1 MAEQFIREATATDAA
16 VAKTGPG
23 RVKIVLITPGTGSSG
38 LYESS
43 VLEAAAADKVFPRG
57 TQMHINHDSASERR
71 DRPEGNLRNMAAV
84 LLEDGKYEGG
94 ELVAEALVASAW
106 RPFVEEFK
114 DFIGTS
120 IVASAQVSEKTID
133 GKITRVVEKL
143 LPNPFNRVDFVTVAG
158 RGGRIAEVLES
169 AQAIEHRSLAPDAV
183 EASSNDTRAALSSAV
198 KDAHGGEKLWPYVL
212 DFDESLVWF
221 ELDSPDESKLWQQPY
236 TLADD
241 AVTLTGDP
249 IEVRRQTS
257 YVPVAPPATEAHIVE
272 ATPGQTAT
280 NPTGGNTMAEVTIES
295 GRLELLEES
304 HGRVGTLVTE
314 RDTANTRAEVAER
327 RAAVAE
333 STVRARDFA
342 AKLVREANSELS
354 DSVVGRIVTEATKD
368 IPLTDDLR
376 LDTDTL
382 TESVTAAREAEESY
396 LASIAQENGL
406 GSVRGVGASEG
417 ESEPTITAESARE
430 AILRNAGLK

>member
-1 MAEQFIREATATDAA
+1 
-16 VAKTGPG
+16 
-23 RVKIVLITPGTGSSG
+23 
-38 LYESS
+38 
-43 VLEAAAADKVFPRG
+43 
-57 TQMHINHDSASERR
+57 
-71 DRPEGNLRNMAAV
+71 
-84 LLEDGKYEGG
+84 
-94 ELVAEALVASAW
+94 
-106 RPFVEEFK
+106 
-114 DFIGTS
+114 
-120 IVASAQVSEKTID
+120 
-133 GKITRVVEKL
+133 
-143 LPNPFNRVDFVTVAG
+143 
-158 RGGRIAEVLES
+158 
-169 AQAIEHRSLAPDAV
+169 
-183 EASSNDTRAALSSAV
+183 
-198 KDAHGGEKLWPYVL
+198 
-212 DFDESLVWF
+212 
-221 ELDSPDESKLWQQPY
+221 
-236 TLADD
+236 
-241 AVTLTGDP
+241 
-249 IEVRRQTS
+249 
-257 YVPVAPPATEAHIVE
+257 
-272 ATPGQTAT
+272 
-280 NPTGGNTMAEVTIES
+280 MAEVTIES

-382 TESVTAAREAEESY
+382 TEAVTSARESEESY

-406 GSVRGVGASEG
+406 GSVRGVGASES